1 MEERT
6 MKKVYET
13 PSVEVVRF
21 QYKDQVVAQSGC
33 QKQWMKN
40 RAPADDT
47 CTWSQIGQTN
57 ML

>member
-1 MEERT
+1 

-40 RAPADDT
+40 RAPADNS
-47 CTWSQIGQTN
+47 CTWSQSGQTN